1 MAGPGLFGT
10 DGIRGVAGEFP
21 LDSASVRA
29 LGRALARL
37 LQARGLGRRVLVG
50 RDTRES
56 GGTLE
61 AALVSGLRAAG
72 AEPVSA
78 GVIPTSA
85 VSLLAMRGGF
95 AAGAVISAS
104 HNPFRDNGIKIFSG
118 DGAKGAEDW
127 EAELEEAILKRD
139 GDLPAAAAPP
149 EADPSLFR
157 LYIDFL
163 EAGFKAAGGGRRL
176 KVVLDCGHGAAS
188 EPAPRV
194 FRDLGFEVVV
204 LNASPD
210 GRNINAGCGSLH
222 PEGMARATRE
232 AGADFGVAYD
242 GDADRAIWA
251 DETGRVL
258 NGDHTL
264 FIQARHLKA
273 SGRLASGAVVATTMS
288 NMGLDRALGAE
299 GLRLI
304 RTRVGDKNVREGMVR
319 SGANLGGERS
329 GHTIFLDH
337 CPTGDGIL
345 TSLRMAE
352 ALLASGRPLSDLAA
366 GLVEFPQVLVNVR
379 VRAKPDLDALPAVA
393 ALAAAARRE
402 LGGEGRLELR
412 YSGTEPLARIML
424 EGRDEAVIGRWA
436 KRLAE
441 AVAADIGAG

>member
-1 MAGPGLFGT
+1 MAGPNLFGT

-21 LDSASVRA
+21 LDAASVWA

-37 LQARGLGRRVLVG
+37 LADRGLGRRVLVG

-56 GGTLE
+56 GGALE

-72 AEPVSA
+72 ADPVSV

-85 VSLLAMRGGF
+85 VSLLAWRGGF

-104 HNPFRDNGIKIFSG
+104 HNPFRDNGIKIFHG
-118 DGAKGAEDW
+118 DGAKSAEDW
-127 EAELEEAILKRD
+127 ETELEEAILKRD
-139 GDLPAAAAPP
+139 GKIDP
-149 EADPSLFR
+149 EAVPPDPDPSLIR
-157 LYIDFL
+157 DYVDFL
-163 EAGFKAAGGGRRL
+163 KTGWPPARAARRL
-176 KVVLDCGHGAAS
+176 KVVLDCAHGAAS
-188 EPAPRV
+188 VPAPAV
-194 FRDLGFEVVV
+194 FRDLGFEVLV

-222 PEGMARATRE
+222 PEGMARSVRQ

-242 GDADRAIWA
+242 GDADRAVWA

-264 FIQARHLKA
+264 YIQARFLKA

-288 NMGLDRALGAE
+288 NMGLDRALGTE

-304 RTRVGDKNVREGMVR
+304 RTQVGDKNVREGMVR

-329 GHTIFLDH
+329 GHTIFLDY

-352 ALLASGRPLSDLAA
+352 TLRAGDGPLSALAA

-379 VRAKPDLDALPAVA
+379 VKAKPDLDGVPAVA
-393 ALAAAARRE
+393 SLAAAARRD
-402 LGGEGRLELR
+402 LGEEGRVELR

-441 AVAADIGAG
+441 AVAAHIGDG

>member
-1 MAGPGLFGT
+1 MAGSGLFGT
-10 DGIRGVAGEFP
+10 DGIRGIAGEYP
-21 LDSASVRA
+21 LDPSSVRA

-37 LQARGLGRRVLVG
+37 LAARGLGLRVLVG

-61 AALVSGLRAAG
+61 AALVSGLRAGG

-85 VSLLAMRGGF
+85 VSLLALRGGF

-118 DGAKGAEDW
+118 DGAKSAEDW
-127 EAELEEAILKRD
+127 ETELEEAILKRD
-139 GDLPAAAAPP
+139 GRAAAAAAPP
-149 EADPSLFR
+149 DPDPAFLEAYLA
-157 LYIDFL
+157 FL
-163 EAGFKAAGGGRRL
+163 EAGPLNGRRL
-176 KVVLDCGHGAAS
+176 KVVLDCAHGAAS
-188 EPAPRV
+188 KPAPAV
-194 FRDLGFEVVV
+194 FRDLGFDVVV

-222 PEGMARATRE
+222 PEGMARTVRE
-232 AGADFGVAYD
+232 TGADFGVAYD
-242 GDADRAIWA
+242 GDADRAVWA

-264 FIQARHLKA
+264 FIQARYLKA
-273 SGRLASGAVVATTMS
+273 AGRLAADAVVATTMS
-288 NMGLDRALGAE
+288 NMGLDRALAAE
-299 GLRLI
+299 GLRLV
-304 RTRVGDKNVREGMVR
+304 RTRVGDKNVREGMLR

-329 GHTIFLDH
+329 GHTIFLDY

-352 ALLASGRPLSDLAA
+352 TLRAGDRPLSVLAA

-379 VRAKPDLDALPAVA
+379 VKAKPVFESLPAVMD
-393 ALAAAARRE
+393 LVAAARRD
-402 LGGEGRLELR
+402 LGEEGRLDLR

-424 EGRDEAVIGRWA
+424 EGRDRAIIDRWA

-441 AVAADIGAG
+441 AVAAAIGGG

>member
-1 MAGPGLFGT
+1 MAGSNLFGT

-21 LDSASVRA
+21 LDSASVWT
-29 LGRALARL
+29 LGRALAWL
-37 LQARGLGRRVLVG
+37 LADRGLGRRVLVG

-56 GGTLE
+56 GGALE
-61 AALVSGLRAAG
+61 AALMSGLRSAG
-72 AEPVSA
+72 ADPVSA

-85 VSLLAMRGGF
+85 VSLLALRGGF

-104 HNPFRDNGIKIFSG
+104 HNPFRDNGIKIFHG

-139 GDLPAAAAPP
+139 GMVEAAGTPP
-149 EADPSLFR
+149 DPDPSLIR
-157 LYIDFL
+157 AYIDFL
-163 EAGFKAAGGGRRL
+163 MAGLPPAPAGRRL
-176 KVVLDCGHGAAS
+176 KVVLDCANGAAS
-188 EPAPRV
+188 VPAPAV
-194 FRDLGFEVVV
+194 FRDLGFEVLV

-222 PEGMARATRE
+222 PEGMARAVRE

-242 GDADRAIWA
+242 GDADRAVWA

-264 FIQARHLKA
+264 FIQARFLKA

-288 NMGLDRALGAE
+288 NMGLDRALGTE

-304 RTRVGDKNVREGMVR
+304 RTQVGDKYVREGMVR

-329 GHTIFLDH
+329 GHTIFLDY

-352 ALLASGRPLSDLAA
+352 TLCAAGRPLSALAA

-379 VRAKPDLDALPAVA
+379 VKAKPDLDDVPAVA
-393 ALAAAARRE
+393 ALAGAARRD
-402 LGGEGRLELR
+402 LGEEGRVELR

-441 AVAADIGAG
+441 AVAAHIGDG

>member
-1 MAGPGLFGT
+1 MAGKNLFGT

-21 LDSASVRA
+21 LDSASVRT
-29 LGRALARL
+29 LGRALAGL
-37 LQARGLGRRVLVG
+37 LAERGLGRRVLVG

-56 GGTLE
+56 GGALE
-61 AALVSGLRAAG
+61 AALLSGLRAGG
-72 AEPVSA
+72 ADPVSA

-104 HNPFRDNGIKIFSG
+104 HNPFHDNGIKIFHG

-127 EAELEEAILKRD
+127 EAELEAAIRK
-139 GDLPAAAAPP
+139 GGGNAAEEDAPP
-149 EADPSLFR
+149 EPDPSLLR
-157 LYIDFL
+157 AYIDFL
-163 EAGFKAAGGGRRL
+163 ESGWPPSPPGRRL
-176 KVVLDCGHGAAS
+176 KVVLDCAHGAAS
-188 EPAPRV
+188 VPAPAV

-222 PEGMARATRE
+222 PEGMARAVRE
-232 AGADFGVAYD
+232 SGADFGVAYD
-242 GDADRAIWA
+242 GDADRAVWA
-251 DETGRVL
+251 DETGRAL

-264 FIQARHLKA
+264 FIQARFLKA
-273 SGRLASGAVVATTMS
+273 SGRLAAGTVVATTMS

-304 RTRVGDKNVREGMVR
+304 RTRVGDKYVREAMVGN
-319 SGANLGGERS
+319 GANLGGERS
-329 GHTIFLDH
+329 GHTIFLDA

-352 ALLASGRPLSDLAA
+352 ALRAAGRPLSALAA
-366 GLVEFPQVLVNVR
+366 GLVEFPQILVNVR
-379 VRAKPDLDALPAVA
+379 VKAKPDLAGIPAVA
-393 ALAAAARRE
+393 ALAAAARRD
-402 LGGEGRLELR
+402 LGGEGRVDLR

-424 EGRDEAVIGRWA
+424 EGRDEAVIRLWA

-441 AVAADIGAG
+441 AVAAHIGDG

>member
-1 MAGPGLFGT
+1 MAESGLFGT
-10 DGIRGVAGEFP
+10 DGIRGVAGEYP
-21 LDSASVRA
+21 LDFASVRT

-37 LQARGLGRRVLVG
+37 LGARGLGRRVLVG

-56 GGTLE
+56 GGALE
-61 AALVSGLRAAG
+61 AALVAGLREAG

-85 VSLLAMRGGF
+85 VSLLALRGGF

-127 EAELEEAILKRD
+127 EAELEDAIRKREA
-139 GDLPAAAAPP
+139 PPAAAAAPP
-149 EADPSLFR
+149 EPDPSLVAR
-157 LYIDFL
+157 YVDFL
-163 EAGFKAAGGGRRL
+163 KSGFQPAGGGRRL

-188 EPAPRV
+188 ETAPRV

-222 PEGMARATRE
+222 PEGMALAVGRT
-232 AGADFGVAYD
+232 GADLGVAYD
-242 GDADRAIWA
+242 GDADRAVWA
-251 DETGRVL
+251 DETGRAL

-264 FIQARHLKA
+264 FVQARHLKS
-273 SGRLASGAVVATTMS
+273 SGRLAAGAVVATTMS
-288 NMGLDRALGAE
+288 NMGLDRALAAE

-304 RTRVGDKNVREGMVR
+304 RTPVGDKNVREGMVR

-329 GHTIFLDH
+329 GHTIFIDD

-352 ALLASGRPLSDLAA
+352 AVLASGRPLSALAA

-379 VRAKPDLDALPAVA
+379 VKAKPALDALPAVA

-402 LGGEGRLELR
+402 LREEGRLELR

-441 AVAADIGAG
+441 AVADEIGDR